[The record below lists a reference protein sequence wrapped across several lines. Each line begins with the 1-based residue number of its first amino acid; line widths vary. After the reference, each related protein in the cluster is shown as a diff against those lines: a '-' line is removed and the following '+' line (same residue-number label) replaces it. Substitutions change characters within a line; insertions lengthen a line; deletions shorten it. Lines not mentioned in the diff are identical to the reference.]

1 MLVHASLKAPPMLP
15 LRLGACLGY
24 MCGGG
29 CIISHASLTSCSAL
43 QAEQEAAVLAQEL
56 HQARDSMQLVQ
67 QQQQQADQKRVTHR
81 GTATDAVT
89 QQSNGVQCTPV
100 AGTIQPRHDQAGRS
114 SLEQQ
119 RQEPV
124 RR

>member
-1 MLVHASLKAPPMLP
+1 MLP
-15 LRLGACLGY
+15 LRLEACLGY
-24 MCGGG
+24 KCCGGF
-29 CIISHASLTSCSAL
+29 ITSHVSLTSCSAL

-56 HQARDSMQLVQ
+56 QQARESMQLM
-67 QQQQQADQKRVTHR
+67 QQQQQADQKQVTHR

-100 AGTIQPRHDQAGRS
+100 AGTIQPRHDQAGRN